1 MSRSIKLKKGFDIK
15 LLGAAEK
22 TITPLETRHYALKP
36 TDFPGVYPKLL
47 VKEGD
52 TVKAGTPVFFDKYRE
67 SIKVVSP
74 VSGTVKAIVRGEKRV
89 LMEIRI
95 EADDNQDFVDFG
107 KDDPGSLSG
116 EEIKERLLSSGLW
129 PTLIQRPYAI
139 VADYDKKPKTILISA
154 FDSAP
159 LAPDY
164 DILVHGHGT
173 EFQIGLDAL
182 AKLTDGVVHLNLKKG
197 TPASKVFEN
206 SKRVQ
211 LNHFEGPHPSGIPG
225 VQLHHLDPLN
235 KNEVAW
241 MLSPCAVM
249 RIGRLFLTG
258 HYDDSRLV
266 ALTGSQVRRPGYYR
280 LTAGAQISNML
291 KENLAEVKNRVISGN
306 VLTGTKIQHDG
317 YLGFYD
323 NQITVIPEGDDS
335 EFLGW
340 ILPGL
345 KKYSASRAFFSWLT
359 PNKRYRL
366 DTNMH
371 GGRRSFVVTGEMERF
386 LPMDILPM
394 YLIKSIIIKDID
406 EMENLGIYEVGPED
420 FALAE
425 FANTSKENLQ
435 KIVRDGLDYL
445 RKEMN

>member
-107 KDDPGSLSG
+107 KDDPGNLSG

-139 VADYDKKPKTILISA
+139 VADYDKKPKTIIISA
-154 FDSAP
+154 FDSTP

-197 TPASKVFEN
+197 IPASKVFEN

-235 KNEVAW
+235 KDEVAW

-266 ALTGSQVRRPGYYR
+266 ALTGSQVMRPGYFR
-280 LTAGAQISNML
+280 LTGGAQISNMV

-335 EFLGW
+335 EFIGW
-340 ILPGL
+340 ILPGF

-366 DTNMH
+366 DTKMH

-394 YLIKSIIIKDID
+394 FLIKAIMIKDID